1 MTAPKTL
8 ARIAGALYLI
18 ASVLFILGDLV
29 RARLITTGDAAATVD
44 QLRSSASLFR
54 LGVASDLLSAAL
66 FLCTAVAFYAL
77 LRHVS
82 EPLGIAMVAFVTL
95 GASISVVAAIAEYTA
110 LSIAGDASYTTAVG
124 RSAID
129 AQAML
134 LLALQRGTHILNELV
149 SGLWLLPLGYLAFRS
164 GYFPRVVGALLVIG
178 GVSWLAH
185 LFVQVLAPDL
195 TAAASPLIAGTVG
208 ELVFIVWLLVKGASP
223 PRQTQTV

>member
-1 MTAPKTL
+1 
-8 ARIAGALYLI
+8 
-18 ASVLFILGDLV
+18 
-29 RARLITTGDAAATVD
+29 
-44 QLRSSASLFR
+44 
-54 LGVASDLLSAAL
+54 
-66 FLCTAVAFYAL
+66 
-77 LRHVS
+77 
-82 EPLGIAMVAFVTL
+82 MVAFVTL
-95 GASISVVAAIAEYTA
+95 GAAISVVAAIAEYTA
-110 LSIAGDASYTTAVG
+110 LRVTGDVIYTTAVG
-124 RSAID
+124 RSAVD

-134 LLALQRGTHILNELV
+134 LLELQRGAHIINELV
-149 SGLWLLPLGYLAFRS
+149 SGLWLLPLGSLAIRS